1 MLMPH
6 HVSGTGP
13 SILRVLSP
21 TNPREMGSTIICG
34 FIEEVVEG
42 SRARVDNRSLLN
54 SSSFS

>member
-13 SILRVLSP
+13 SNLRVLSP

-34 FIEEVVEG
+34 FIEEVVEEVELG
-42 SRARVDNRSLLN
+42 LIIDH
-54 SSSFS
+54 F